1 MVVVERKI
9 KEGWKGGRW
18 FISFITS
25 LKLHVI
31 ILFSGTN
38 GWVWLGIN
46 VRWWVFVGRSVGW
59 ALVDGKKCVLW
70 KEFGIYLVFHPRMPS
85 ITFTISAFRRVFFCL
100 LGAGRRMKNESLLLY
115 FQFFSQMSVCRYV
128 VLCSSPLAAG
138 RLLTLG
144 RNVRVRGVCLMGMC
158 SLRFMF

>member
-25 LKLHVI
+25 LKLFTRYYFI
-31 ILFSGTN
+31 FGN
-38 GWVWLGIN
+38 KWVGLVGYY

-70 KEFGIYLVFHPRMPS
+70 KEFGSTSSFIHGCRRLPLRSRLYDESF
-85 ITFTISAFRRVFFCL
+85 SAF
-100 LGAGRRMKNESLLLY
+100 
-115 FQFFSQMSVCRYV
+115 
-128 VLCSSPLAAG
+128 
-138 RLLTLG
+138 
-144 RNVRVRGVCLMGMC
+144 
-158 SLRFMF
+158 